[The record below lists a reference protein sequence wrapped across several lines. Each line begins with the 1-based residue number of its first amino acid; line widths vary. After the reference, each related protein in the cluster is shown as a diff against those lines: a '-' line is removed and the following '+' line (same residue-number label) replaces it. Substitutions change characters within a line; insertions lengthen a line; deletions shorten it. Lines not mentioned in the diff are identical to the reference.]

1 MNEPNSILPAHV
13 VVVND
18 DATQLLLWTRLL
30 KKTAQSV
37 HAFES
42 AETALRAMRTD
53 IHPDLLVTD
62 LHMPGIDGW
71 RFCRLLRSPEYPA
84 FNRTP
89 ILVTSATFAGE
100 DARKI
105 TADLGANAF
114 LSVPFVPA
122 EMYSVV
128 QQLLA
133 GQTPAA
139 TSRVLIVEDEEVVNH
154 ALLRL
159 FNTHGHQTTSARTA
173 SEGLRICRQQPQ
185 ELMVLDYHLPDMP
198 GDLLLEE
205 VVRLNPACAV
215 IMITADPRPELALE
229 WIKRGARGYVHKPFD
244 PEYLL
249 ALCDKARREIAMLQI
264 ESRLEERTRDLRE
277 QEERYHTLFESVIDA
292 IFVHPLL
299 PDGTMGRFIEVNN
312 VASRLLGYTREELLG
327 LSLKDIY
334 APAGTLAM
342 PHLLTEL
349 KQEQAVTF
357 EQMLVAKDGH
367 CIPMEIHARAFTM
380 RGQCAVISLVRD
392 VTERKQSEAEQQR
405 LEHQIQQM
413 QKRESLGIV
422 AGGIAHDF
430 NNILLTVLGNV
441 ELALRD
447 IPAESPVRASLRE
460 VEKAAR
466 NAADLSQ
473 NMLIYSGHGT
483 FHPQAVV
490 FSNLVA
496 DIRPQ
501 LTDLI
506 PHNIKLRFELAPQQ
520 SLTAADPAHMHRL
533 LTNLVINAVEAIGG
547 RDGEITLRTGEMN
560 CDPAYLATT
569 WLHEG
574 LPPGRY
580 VFLEVADN
588 GCGMDT
594 ATRERIFD
602 PFFTT
607 KFTGRGL
614 GLAAV
619 LGIVRSHQGTLTV
632 TTQPEQG
639 TTIRVLLPASEQVT
653 PPLETGIVTAGD
665 SHRHGIVLVV
675 DDEEPVRDLGCRMV
689 ERLGLRA
696 LAAADGQEAIAL
708 MKAHSTEIVCVVL
721 DLTMPRMDGSET
733 FHALQNIKPGLP
745 IIMSSG
751 FDERSVTRAVTG
763 QGFAGFLPKP
773 YHLATLRKILNAALG
788 DKTTSAP
795 VTGSG

>member
-1 MNEPNSILPAHV
+1 MNEPDPILPAHV

-18 DATQLLLWTRLL
+18 DATQLLLWTNLL
-30 KKTAQSV
+30 KKAAQSV

-53 IHPDLLVTD
+53 IHPDLIVTD

-89 ILVTSATFAGE
+89 ILVMSATFAGE
-100 DARKI
+100 DARQI

-122 EMYSVV
+122 EMISMAR
-128 QQLLA
+128 QLLA

-139 TSRVLIVEDEEVVNH
+139 TSRVLIVEDDEVVSH

-159 FNTHGHQTTSARTA
+159 FNTHGHQTTAVRTA
-173 SEGLRICRQQPQ
+173 SEGLRICRQQAQ
-185 ELMVLDYHLPDMP
+185 ELIVVDYHLPDMP

-205 VVRLNPACAV
+205 VVRINPACAV
-215 IMITADPRPELALE
+215 IMITGDPRPELALE

-244 PEYLL
+244 PEYLV
-249 ALCDKARREIAMLQI
+249 ALCDRARREIAMLQI
-264 ESRLEERTRDLRE
+264 ESRLEERTRALRE
-277 QEERYHTLFESVIDA
+277 QEERYRTLFEGVTDA
-292 IFVHPLL
+292 LFVHHLL
-299 PDGTMGRFIEVNN
+299 PNGAMGHFIEVND
-312 VASRLLGYTREELLG
+312 VACRLLGYTREELLG
-327 LSLKDIY
+327 LSIQDIY

-342 PHLLTEL
+342 PHLLAEL
-349 KQEQAVTF
+349 KREQAVTL

-367 CIPMEIHARAFTM
+367 CIPTEIHARAFTM
-380 RGQCAVISLVRD
+380 YGQCAVISLARD
-392 VTERKQSEAEQQR
+392 ITERKQSEAEQQR

-413 QKRESLGIV
+413 QKQESLGIV

-430 NNILLTVLGNV
+430 NNILLTILGNV

-447 IPAESPVRASLRE
+447 IVADSPAHISLME

-466 NAADLSQ
+466 HAADLSQ

-483 FHPQAVV
+483 FLPQAVRL
-490 FSNLVA
+490 SDLVA
-496 DIRPQ
+496 DMRPT
-501 LTDLI
+501 LTALVAR
-506 PHNIKLRFELAPQQ
+506 NINLRFELTPQQ
-520 SLTAADPAHMHRL
+520 SLIAADPAHLHQL
-533 LTNLVINAVEAIGG
+533 LTNLVINAGEAIGG
-547 RDGEITLRTGEMN
+547 RDGEIIVRTGEMN
-560 CDPAYLATT
+560 CDQAYLATT
-569 WLHEG
+569 WLQDNR
-574 LPPGRY
+574 PPGRY
-580 VFLEVADN
+580 VFVEVADN
-588 GCGMDT
+588 GCGMDS

-602 PFFTT
+602 PFYTT

-619 LGIVRSHQGTLTV
+619 LGTVRSHQGTLTV
-632 TTQPEQG
+632 SSRPEQG
-639 TTIRVLLPASEQVT
+639 TTIRVLLPASEQVM
-653 PPLETGIVTAGD
+653 PPLETRTSTAGD
-665 SHRHGIVLVV
+665 SYPHGIVLVV

-696 LAAADGQEAIAL
+696 LPAADGQEAITL
-708 MKAHSTEIVCVVL
+708 MKAHGADIVCMML

-733 FHALQNIKPGLP
+733 FHALQEIKPGLP

-751 FDERSVTRAVTG
+751 FDERSATRAITG

-788 DKTTSAP
+788 DKATPAP
-795 VTGSG
+795 VTGRG